1 MSTVDENIAA
11 PTLPIAELLD
21 GSARPIYAVD
31 ARRQLVYCNAA
42 LATWLGLAHDQIIG
56 RFVEYHSEPAEDI
69 GPRASARAALTD
81 LCPPPLALAGTPSK
95 GTIGCVGRDGRLVH
109 RRAEFIPL
117 GAAGRGNDGVL
128 VLLAADDLSPQEL
141 AAGASDDPTADE
153 LHRAI
158 RAFRRAQAA
167 EYAIE
172 SLLGESDAIRKVRA
186 QVAAAA
192 ASQAHVLIRGR
203 RGSGREH
210 IARAIHYQA
219 KDAAGKLVPLD
230 CPIATEETLRRAAEL
245 FRGPRD
251 AKQRHTLLL
260 LNLQQLAAPLQSQ
273 LVALAASGTFAAR
286 LVATYEESAYDPR
299 TMDDEPRPVDPQLL
313 SLLSTITI
321 DVPTLAERQADLP
334 MLAQFFLEAANRG
347 SQKQIGALRPDVLDQ
362 LAMYRWPRGLDELR
376 SVIKAAHA
384 AATTHEITLADLPP
398 LLHHAAKAAATPRR
412 EPEKINLT
420 EFLESI
426 ERELI
431 TRALT
436 QAGGNK
442 SAAAE
447 LLGMPRPR
455 LYRRLVQLG
464 LISEPTPA
472 AVTTTA
478 TAEEET
484 PS

>member
-1 MSTVDENIAA
+1 MSLHEENAVA
-11 PTLPIAELLD
+11 SSLPIAELLD

-42 LATWLGLAHDQIIG
+42 LATWLGLAHDQIVG

-81 LCPPPLALAGTPSK
+81 LCPPPQALAGTPSK

-117 GAAGRGNDGVL
+117 SAASQGSDGVL

-141 AAGASDDPTADE
+141 AAGASDDPTIDE

-158 RAFRRAQAA
+158 RAFRRQQSA
-167 EYAIE
+167 EHALE

-203 RGSGREH
+203 RGMGREH

-260 LNLQQLAAPLQSQ
+260 LNLQQLSAPLQAQ
-273 LVALAASGTFAAR
+273 LVSLASSGNFAAR

-321 DVPTLAERQADLP
+321 DVPTLAERKADLP
-334 MLAQFFLEAANRG
+334 FLAQFFLEAANRG
-347 SQKQIGALRPDVLDQ
+347 NKKQVGSLRPEALDQ
-362 LAMYRWPRGLDELR
+362 LALYGWPRGLDELR
-376 SVIKAAHA
+376 SAVTAAHA
-384 AATTHEITLADLPP
+384 AATTHEITVADLPA
-398 LLHHAAKAAATPRR
+398 LLHHAAKAAAVSRR

-420 EFLESI
+420 EFMESI

-431 TRALT
+431 TRALA

-464 LISEPTPA
+464 LIAEGAKA
-472 AVTTTA
+472 ATT
-478 TAEEET
+478 EEL